1 MKKKGNPIEKA
12 LAFLLGFFF
21 VILLWWVLSI
31 ALKANDLHYLPSP
44 STILSKTWSLL
55 FADDA
60 RKTFIAL
67 GYSLLKL
74 TIGFVISFLLAAI
87 LGTLAAIFPLFEAF
101 ERSHVILF
109 RSVPTAGIAMILGTA
124 FWLEIPALQPFIPS
138 ILSFLIAF
146 PIFYQA
152 FLDGVS
158 AISREEKDALRLEG
172 AEKKIFTIF
181 NVYWP
186 DSQEFI
192 LMSLKQAFGLSL
204 KVTIMSEIVTNS
216 GTVTAMGLGTLIG
229 KSIQEKAD
237 LNLAMAYSLIA
248 VLFVLL
254 IDLINLAISKAV
266 HKKIN
271 N

>member
-1 MKKKGNPIEKA
+1 MKKKGNPIGKA
-12 LAFLLGFFF
+12 LAFLLGLFFI
-21 VILLWWVLSI
+21 ILLWWLLSI
-31 ALKANDLHYLPSP
+31 ALNANNLHYLPSP
-44 STILSKTWSLL
+44 SAILSQVNALL
-55 FADDA
+55 FSSEAA
-60 RKTFIAL
+60 NTYLAL

-74 TIGFVISFLLAAI
+74 AIGFVISFLLAAI
-87 LGTLAAIFPLFEAF
+87 LGTLAAIFPFFEAF
-101 ERSHVILF
+101 ERSHIILF

-124 FWLEIPALQPFIPS
+124 FWLEIPSLQPFIPS

-152 FLDGVS
+152 FLDGIE
-158 AISREEKDALRLEG
+158 AISKEQKDALRLDG
-172 AEKKIFTIF
+172 AERKIFTIF

-186 DSQEFI
+186 DSREFV

-216 GTVTAMGLGTLIG
+216 GTNEAMGLGTLIG

-237 LNLAMAYSLIA
+237 LNLAIAYSAIA
-248 VLFVLL
+248 VLFVLF
-254 IDLINLAISKAV
+254 IDLANLAISKAV
-266 HKKIN
+266 PKKIN